1 MSLRIAARFAA
12 RELRGGLKG
21 FRIFLACLTLGVA
34 AIAAVGSVRSS
45 IEAGLAR
52 EGAAILGG
60 DAEID
65 LTYRFATPEE
75 RAVLD
80 SMAVA
85 VSEVTDFRSM
95 VVKGQGDSAE
105 RGLTQVKS
113 VDAAYPLIGQVE
125 LSPAMPLSQA
135 LAGSDGLPGAV
146 VHPLLIDR
154 MGLQIGDTFRLGTQ
168 EFRLMAAITREPDAG
183 ADGFGLGPRTIVA
196 TDALANAG
204 LLTAGSL
211 YSTEYRMLL
220 PEGSDLD
227 AMRAQALA
235 AFEGAGARWRD
246 SRNGAP
252 SVARFV
258 ERLGSFL
265 ILVGLSGLAVGGVG
279 VSAAVR
285 AYLAGKTSVIATL
298 RTLGADRATI
308 FQTYFL
314 QIGALSLLGIAMG
327 LMLGA
332 AIPLALGPFL
342 ESRLPVPA
350 VFTIHPA
357 PLLEAAI
364 YGALTA
370 LIFTLW
376 PLSRTEEVRAATLFR
391 DALSSSRLLPPLRM
405 LVVILLLLAAL
416 IGTAVAFSGAAMLTL
431 WTAGGILGALLL
443 LVLTAFAVRA
453 LTRRM
458 RGAARGRPVLRWAL
472 AAIGGQRDE
481 ATSVVLSLGLGL
493 SVLAAVGQI
502 DGNLRGAISRDLPD
516 VAPSYFFVDI
526 QRDQMPAFMERLEN
540 DPAVSRIDSAPM
552 LRGVITRINDRPARE
567 VAGDHWVVTG
577 DRAVTY
583 AGAMPEGTRIL
594 AGDWWP
600 DDYDGP
606 PQISFAEEEAREMG
620 IGLGDTITMN
630 VLGRDITGTI
640 TSLREVDFSTGGMG
654 FVLTMNERALAGAP
668 HTFISTVYAEEEAEA
683 QILRDVAGSAPNI
696 TAIRVRDAIDQVSG
710 VLAGLAAATSYGAAA
725 TLLTGFLV
733 LIGAAAAGERA
744 RTYEAAVLK
753 TLGASR
759 GRILR
764 SFALR
769 AALLGAAAGV
779 VAIGAGIAGGW
790 AVSHYVMQTGFTVI
804 WPSAI
809 AIVLGGVLA
818 TLLSG
823 LAFAW
828 RPLAARPAQVLRARE

>member
-1 MSLRIAARFAA
+1 MSLPIAARFAA

-21 FRIFLACLTLGVA
+21 FRIFLACLALGVA

-75 RAVLD
+75 RAWID
-80 SMAVA
+80 SIASA

-95 VVKGQGDSAE
+95 LVKGQGDTAE

-113 VDAAYPLIGQVE
+113 VDAAYPLIGQVLLE
-125 LSPAMPLSQA
+125 PAMPLADA
-135 LAGSDGLPGAV
+135 LAGRDGLPGAV

-154 MGLQIGDTFRLGTQ
+154 MGMQIGDTFRLGTQ
-168 EFRLMAAITREPDAG
+168 DFRLMAAITREPDAG

-204 LLTAGSL
+204 LLTPGTL

-227 AMRAQALA
+227 ALQAQVSQR
-235 AFEGAGARWRD
+235 FEGAGARWRD

-258 ERLGSFL
+258 ERLGAFL

-314 QIGALSLLGIAMG
+314 QIGALSLLGITMG
-327 LMLGA
+327 LILGA

-357 PLLEAAI
+357 PLIEAAI
-364 YGALTA
+364 YGVLTA

-376 PLSRTEEVRAATLFR
+376 PLSRTEDVRAATLFR
-391 DALSSSRLLPPLRM
+391 DALSTTRTLPRAPM
-405 LVVILLLLAAL
+405 LAVILVLLAML
-416 IGTAVAFSGAAMLTL
+416 IGTSMLFSGAAWLTL
-431 WTAGGILGALLL
+431 WTAGGILGALIL
-443 LVLTAFAVRA
+443 LVLTAMAVRA
-453 LTRRM
+453 LTKRA
-458 RGAARGRPVLRWAL
+458 RGTAQGRPVLRWAL

-481 ATSVVLSLGLGL
+481 ATSVILSLGLGL

-502 DGNLRGAISRDLPD
+502 DGNLRGAIANDLPD

-526 QRDQMPAFMERLEN
+526 QRDQMPAFMDRLEN

-583 AGAMPEGTRIL
+583 AGAMPEGTRIM
-594 AGDWWP
+594 AGAWWP

-620 IGLGDTITMN
+620 VGLGDTITMN

-668 HTFISTVYAEEEAEA
+668 HTFISTVYAEEAAEA
-683 QILRDVAGSAPNI
+683 QILRDVAGAAPNI
-696 TAIRVRDAIDQVSG
+696 TAIRVRDAIDQVSD

-725 TLLTGFLV
+725 TLITGFLV

-779 VAIGAGIAGGW
+779 VAIAAGIGGGW
-790 AVSHYVMQTGFTVI
+790 AVSRFIMQTDYSVI